1 MFYRLLKV
9 YSRIVIRIYCRR
21 IYINRPEVLKLN
33 GPLLLAAN
41 HPNSFLDGI
50 LLTTLFDN
58 PVYSLAR
65 GDVFKHKRIDRILRN
80 LQLLPIFRTSEGV
93 KNLEHN
99 YTTFDACQKTFEK
112 NGIILIFSEGNCENE
127 WHLRPLKK
135 GTARL
140 ALTAWKKKVPLVVL
154 PTGINYS
161 SFKKFGKEVHI
172 CFGQP
177 IEPLQINGEDISG
190 RYLNEFNEQLE
201 SQLKKLVYEIE
212 PGDQDKKQQLFKPYS
227 SNWQLLLYIPAGL
240 GWLLH
245 APLFYICKLFTDFR
259 FKHSG
264 HYDSVLHSLL
274 ILGYPVYLLL
284 IFFILITVNSIW
296 ALLSLVILP
305 FTAWS
310 YVKLIKD

>member
-1 MFYRLLKV
+1 MAKG
-9 YSRIVIRIYCRR
+9 
-21 IYINRPEVLKLN
+21 PVLF
-33 GPLLLAAN
+33 ASN
-41 HPNSFLDGI
+41 HPNSFLDGMI
-50 LLTTLFDN
+50 LTTLLHQ
-58 PVYSLAR
+58 PLYSLAR

-112 NGIILIFSEGNCENE
+112 NGIILIFSEGSCENE

-140 ALTAWKKKVPLVVL
+140 ALTAWKKNIPLLVL

-172 CFGQP
+172 CFGEP
-177 IEPLQINGEDISG
+177 IHPVHTSTEDLNGRE
-190 RYLNEFNEQLE
+190 LNEFNEHLE
-201 SQLKKLVYEIE
+201 QELKKLVYEIE
-212 PGDQDKKQQLFKPYS
+212 PNDKKRKQRFFKPNS
-227 SNWQLLLYIPAGL
+227 SIANSLLFLPAVIGYI
-240 GWLLH
+240 LH
-245 APLFYICKLFTDFR
+245 APLFLLCKLFTDLR

-274 ILGYPVYLLL
+274 ILLYPFYLLL
-284 IFFILITVNSIW
+284 FFVLLIKVN
-296 ALLSLVILP
+296 LLIAFSMFVILP
-305 FTAWS
+305 LTARCC
-310 YVKLIKD
+310 VQMH

>member
-1 MFYRLLKV
+1 MFYRLLKI

-21 IYINRPEVLKLN
+21 IYINRPDVLKSR

-50 LLTTLFDN
+50 LLTTLFDD

-93 KNLEHN
+93 KNLGHN

-112 NGIILIFSEGNCENE
+112 RGIILIFSEGSCENE

-140 ALTAWKKKVPLVVL
+140 ALTAWRKNVPLMVL
-154 PTGINYS
+154 PSGINYS

-172 CFGQP
+172 CFGEP
-177 IEPLQINGEDISG
+177 IHAIQSSGEEISG
-190 RYLNEFNEQLE
+190 KEINEFNEQLE
-201 SQLKKLVYEIE
+201 HELKKLVYEIA
-212 PGDQDKKQQLFKPYS
+212 PNDKVKKQAFFKTNS
-227 SNWQLLLYIPAGL
+227 SPLNILLLIPAAIGF
-240 GWLLH
+240 LLH
-245 APLFYICKLFTDFR
+245 APLFFLCKSFTDLR
-259 FKHSG
+259 FTHSG

-274 ILGYPVYLLL
+274 ILFYPIYLLL
-284 IFFILITVNSIW
+284 LFFILLINLNLLIALSIF
-296 ALLSLVILP
+296 LVLP
-305 FTAWS
+305 FTAWCW
-310 YVKLIKD
+310 VQMH

>member
-1 MFYRLLKV
+1 MFYRLLKI
-9 YSRIVIRIYCRR
+9 YSRIVIRIYCRK
-21 IYINRPEVLKLN
+21 IYINQPEVLKAK

-50 LLTTLFDN
+50 LLTTLFDH

-65 GDVFKHKRIDRILRN
+65 GDVFKHKRIDQILRN

-93 KNLEHN
+93 KNLGHN
-99 YTTFDACQKTFEK
+99 YTTFDACQRTFEK

-140 ALTAWKKKVPLVVL
+140 ALTAWKKNVPLVVL

-172 CFGQP
+172 YFGEP
-177 IEPLQINGEDISG
+177 IPPIQDSSEDLNGKEING
-190 RYLNEFNEQLE
+190 FNERLE
-201 SQLKKLVYEIE
+201 HELKKLVYEI
-212 PGDQDKKQQLFKPYS
+212 DQNDKEQKRTFFKPN
-227 SNWQLLLYIPAGL
+227 SNPLNILLFIPAAIGFL
-240 GWLLH
+240 VH
-245 APLFYICKLFTDFR
+245 APLFLFCKLFTDLR
-259 FKHSG
+259 FKRSG

-274 ILGYPVYLLL
+274 ILFYPIYLLL
-284 IFFILITVNSIW
+284 IFFILMPFTITW
-296 ALLSLVILP
+296 ALLSLIVLP

-310 YVKLIKD
+310 YSKLIKD

>member
-1 MFYRLLKV
+1 MFYRLLKI

-21 IYINRPEVLKLN
+21 IYINRPEVLKFK

-93 KNLEHN
+93 KNLGHN

-112 NGIILIFSEGNCENE
+112 EGIILIFSEGSCENE

-140 ALTAWKKKVPLVVL
+140 ALTAWKKNVPLVVL

-161 SFKKFGKEVHI
+161 SFKRFGKEVHF
-172 CFGQP
+172 CFGEP
-177 IEPLQINGEDISG
+177 ILPIKSTGDDINGKEI
-190 RYLNEFNEQLE
+190 NEFNEQLE
-201 SQLKKLVYEIE
+201 HQLKKLVYEIG
-212 PGDQDKKQQLFKPYS
+212 PNDITRKKQFFKPKS
-227 SNWQLLLYIPAGL
+227 GALNFLLFIPAVIGY
-240 GWLLH
+240 LLH
-245 APLFYICKLFTDFR
+245 APLFFLCKLFTDVR

-274 ILGYPVYLLL
+274 ILFYPIYLLL
-284 IFFILITVNSIW
+284 IVFILIPFTGAA
-296 ALLSLVILP
+296 ALLTFLLFP
-305 FTAWS
+305 FTAWCR
-310 YVKLIKD
+310 VQMH